1 MESEVIY
8 MNEKLKEILG
18 EELYNK
24 VIEAMGDTPI
34 ESVIGEGKIPLDR
47 FNEVNTAKK
56 TLEAQVQTLTSER
69 DTLKSKV
76 TELESKVQ
84 TTAYEAQVK
93 EVLSKSG
100 AKNTETVKRLLDIE
114 GKTLEEVQTAVD
126 ALKKS
131 DPYLFNGNKVTGN
144 TPKNTN
150 NGDGGVTKED
160 FAKMNYRERVALYER
175 DKALYDSLVKS

>member
-1 MESEVIY
+1 
-8 MNEKLKEILG
+8 MNDKLKAILG
-18 EELYNK
+18 DELYNK

-34 ESVIGEGKIPLDR
+34 ESLVGEGKIPLDR
-47 FNEVNTAKK
+47 FNEVNTTKK
-56 TLEAQVQTLTSER
+56 SLEAQVQSLTGER
-69 DTLKSKV
+69 DTLQAKV
-76 TELESKVQ
+76 AELERTMQ
-84 TTAYEAQVK
+84 TTAYETRLK
-93 EVLSKSG
+93 EVLTTSG
-100 AKNTETVKRLLDIE
+100 AKNADTVRRLLDIE

-150 NGDGGVTKED
+150 TDGGSVTRED
-160 FAKMNYRERVALYER
+160 FKKMSYRERVALYNR